1 MMGRFLPAAIFCP
14 SEAGKTLTNSKHIRY
29 RGEKSYFSENYDR
42 CRIMPLLFSIAVI
55 PIDASD

>member
-29 RGEKSYFSENYDR
+29 REKKAIFQKTR
-42 CRIMPLLFSIAVI
+42 CGIMPLLFSIAVI
-55 PIDASD
+55 PIDVSD